1 MLMGSRRHA
10 PRGPFGKGDPAMTA
24 SISPDFSAAATAVT
38 AVLGAYLLLGEPWL
52 GRRLYGSLARRRDT
66 EPRALV
72 RYFTFILAFWAV
84 LAVLAVAVLPLSPGM
99 AAADL
104 GIVAPEAPVTTVVVI
119 AVMAGVAVVSGR
131 KMRALAEGG
140 RNVPGL
146 ASIQAMLPRTA
157 QERRLAIA
165 VAVTDGICAELVYRG
180 LLIAFGV
187 GVLHLDLYAAAA
199 LSALVYALAGL
210 YQGRSGFVAF
220 GLVGALFAGLY
231 VSTGSLLLPVAV
243 HIALSVRDLTLPVPE
258 PVSAFS
264 VYEPTPKGN

>member
-1 MLMGSRRHA
+1 
-10 PRGPFGKGDPAMTA
+10 MTV
-24 SISPDFSAAATAVT
+24 SPDFSAASTAVT

-52 GRRLYGSLARRRDT
+52 GRRLYGSLARRRET

-72 RYFTFILAFWAV
+72 SYFTFVLAFWV
-84 LAVLAVAVLPLSPGM
+84 LFAALAVAVLLLSPGM
-99 AAADL
+99 AAADF
-104 GIVAPEAPVTTVVVI
+104 GIAAPASPMSTAVVI
-119 AVMAGVAVVSGR
+119 VLVAVISVVSGR

-187 GVLHLDLYAAAA
+187 GVLGLDLYVAAA
-199 LSALVYALAGL
+199 LSALVYAIAGV
-210 YQGRSGFVAF
+210 YQGRSGVIAF

-231 VSTGSLLLPVAV
+231 VSTGSLLLPIAV
-243 HIALSVRDLTLPVPE
+243 HIALSVRDLTLPTPE
-258 PVSAFS
+258 PVSSFS
-264 VYEPTPKGN
+264 AYEPTPKGSRP

>member
-1 MLMGSRRHA
+1 
-10 PRGPFGKGDPAMTA
+10 MTA
-24 SISPDFSAAATAVT
+24 SLSPEFSAASTVVT
-38 AVLGAYLLLGEPWL
+38 VVLGAYLLLGEPWL

-72 RYFTFILAFWAV
+72 GYFTFVLVFWWVLAALAGAV
-84 LAVLAVAVLPLSPGM
+84 LLLSPAM

-104 GIVAPEAPVTTVVVI
+104 GIAAPESPVTTIVVI
-119 AVMAGVAVVSGR
+119 VTMGAVTVVSGR
-131 KMRALAEGG
+131 KMRALAAGG

-157 QERRLAIA
+157 KERRLAIA

-180 LLIAFGV
+180 LLIAFAV
-187 GVLHLDLYAAAA
+187 GVLDLNLYVAAA
-199 LSALVYALAGL
+199 LSALVYAVAGV
-210 YQGRSGFVAF
+210 YQGRSGVIAF

-243 HIALSVRDLTLPVPE
+243 HIALSVRDLTLPEPE
-258 PVSAFS
+258 PVSSFPT
-264 VYEPTPKGN
+264 YEPTPKGS

>member
-1 MLMGSRRHA
+1 
-10 PRGPFGKGDPAMTA
+10 MTV
-24 SISPDFSAAATAVT
+24 SPDFSVASTAVT
-38 AVLGAYLLLGEPWL
+38 AVLGAYLLFGEPWL

-72 RYFTFILAFWAV
+72 GYFTFVLVFWWVFAALAMAALV
-84 LAVLAVAVLPLSPGM
+84 LSPGM

-104 GIVAPEAPVTTVVVI
+104 GIAAPESPMSTAVVI
-119 AVMAGVAVVSGR
+119 VLVAAISVVSGR

-157 QERRLAIA
+157 RERRLAIA

-187 GVLHLDLYAAAA
+187 GVLGLNLYAAAA
-199 LSALVYALAGL
+199 LSVLAYAVAGL
-210 YQGRSGFVAF
+210 YQGRSGVIAF
-220 GLVGALFAGLY
+220 GVVGVLFAGLY
-231 VSTGSLLLPVAV
+231 VSTGSLLLPIAV

-258 PVSAFS
+258 PVNSYPTYA
-264 VYEPTPKGN
+264 PTPKGSRP

>member
-1 MLMGSRRHA
+1 
-10 PRGPFGKGDPAMTA
+10 MTV
-24 SISPDFSAAATAVT
+24 SPDFSAASTAVT

-52 GRRLYGSLARRRDT
+52 GRRLYGSLARRRET

-72 RYFTFILAFWAV
+72 GYFTFVLAFWA
-84 LAVLAVAVLPLSPGM
+84 LFSALAVAVLLLSPGM

-104 GIVAPEAPVTTVVVI
+104 GIAAPASPMSTAVVI
-119 AVMAGVAVVSGR
+119 VLVAVISVVSGR

-187 GVLHLDLYAAAA
+187 GVLGLDLYVAAA
-199 LSALVYALAGL
+199 LSALVYAIAGV
-210 YQGRSGFVAF
+210 YQGRSGVIAF

-231 VSTGSLLLPVAV
+231 VSTGSLLLPIAV
-243 HIALSVRDLTLPVPE
+243 HIALSVRDLTLPTPE
-258 PVSAFS
+258 PVSSFS
-264 VYEPTPKGN
+264 AYEPTPKGSRP